1 VDQVGQGNEVGQGSR
16 LGLVDQRGKKV
27 ERQDGTT
34 PSVATTGREEKK
46 RADAEARKRQRAQQA
61 QRDQIDHLEARIAE
75 CEAAIRELEQLMA
88 APGFYDDRAAA
99 KPIVD
104 RHQAL
109 MWQVGDLMH
118 QWEELQSATD
128 LAAEA

>member
-1 VDQVGQGNEVGQGSR
+1 V
-16 LGLVDQRGKKV
+16 
-27 ERQDGTT
+27 
-34 PSVATTGREEKK
+34 PTGREEKK

-61 QRDQIDHLEARIAE
+61 HRDRIEQLEVRIAE
-75 CEAAIRELEQLMA
+75 CEEAIRELEQLMA
-88 APGFYDDRAAA
+88 ASGFYDDRAAA